1 MPTSGEIPDFIY
13 EIPEPPEMTLLD
25 DNSSIIA
32 ANIAGPSMPFI
43 PHHAPSGRK
52 QMQDAIANDGEV
64 LNPAKRSR
72 KGKRCW
78 KCLIDKFSGRVS
90 RDNCPNVCASCDRK
104 DCKGKDSSFS
114 CEKLRNQSS

>member
-25 DNSSIIA
+25 DNISTIA

-43 PHHAPSGRK
+43 PHQAPSGRK

-64 LNPAKRSR
+64 SDLAKRSR

-78 KCLIDKFSGRVS
+78 KCFIDKCPGRVS
-90 RDNCPNVCASCDRK
+90 KDNCPMHVHHATERIA
-104 DCKGKDSSFS
+104 KGKITDIPVFHV
-114 CEKLRNQSS
+114 RN